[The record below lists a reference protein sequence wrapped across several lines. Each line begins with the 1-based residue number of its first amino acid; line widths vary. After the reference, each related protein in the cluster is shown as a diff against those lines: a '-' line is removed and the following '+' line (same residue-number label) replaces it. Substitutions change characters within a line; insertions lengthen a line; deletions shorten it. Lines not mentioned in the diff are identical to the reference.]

1 MSASE
6 QQTSSKSETI
16 TLEDIRNA
24 AEQISG
30 TVLRTPI
37 IEAPKLSSL
46 TGAEVYVK
54 CENLQVTNSFKD
66 RGSLVKLLSLTQ
78 EECKRG
84 VVAMSAGNHAQAVAY
99 HSSRLGIPATIVMPV
114 GTPYVKIGNTE
125 AWGAKVI
132 LSGQTIYDSQS
143 EAEALVKSEGL
154 TLVHPYDDPLV
165 IAGQG
170 TIGLEILEDCPGLDT
185 IVVPIG
191 GGGLIAGISVAVKSQ
206 KKDIEIVGVQSEL
219 FPSMQ
224 SAVQGKTAKCGGQTL
239 AEGIAV
245 KSVGRHTL
253 EIVKTHVQD
262 IFSVDENSIEC
273 AICTFLSEQKTMV
286 EGAGAAS
293 LAALLSYPE
302 RFKGRKV
309 VLVLT
314 GGNIDPR
321 ILASIMVRGLERQHK
336 IISLRIIIDDQ
347 PGTLGRIAT
356 VLGEGGANILEVF
369 HRRTLL
375 DVPAKGASIDIMI
388 ELKDA
393 EHADIVKNSLRR
405 EGFSVSE
412 TAKTGN
418 VEGSAH

>member
-1 MSASE
+1 MSSSE
-6 QQTSSKSETI
+6 PRQSSDTLAV
-16 TLEDIRNA
+16 TLEDIHRA
-24 AEQISG
+24 AKQLSG
-30 TVLRTPI
+30 KVLRTPI
-37 IEAPKLSSL
+37 IKAPKLSSL
-46 TGAEVYVK
+46 TGAEIYVK

-66 RGSLVKLLSLTQ
+66 RGSLVKLLSLTE

-99 HSSRLGIPATIVMPV
+99 HSSRLGISATIVMPEE
-114 GTPYVKIGNTE
+114 TPYVKIGNTE

-132 LSGQTIYDSQS
+132 LSGETIYESQS
-143 EAEALVKSEGL
+143 EAERLVRTKGL
-154 TLVHPYDDPLV
+154 TLIHPYDDPLV

-170 TIGLEILEDCPGLDT
+170 TIGLEMLEDCPDLDM

-206 KKDIEIVGVQSEL
+206 NKDIEIVGVQSEL

-224 SAVQGKTAKCGGQTL
+224 SAFHGKTAKCGGQTL

-253 EIVKTHVQD
+253 EIVKTNVQD

-273 AICTFLSEQKTMV
+273 AICIFLSEQKTMV
-286 EGAGAAS
+286 EGAGAAG
-293 LAALLSYPE
+293 LAALLNDPE
-302 RFKGRKV
+302 YFKGRKV
-309 VLVLT
+309 GLVLT

-321 ILASIMVRGLERQHK
+321 ILASIMVRGLERENK
-336 IISLRIIIDDQ
+336 IISLRIIIDDR

-356 VLGEGGANILEVF
+356 VLGEGGANILEVL

-375 DVPAKGASIDIMI
+375 DVPAKGASIDIII

-393 EHADIVKNSLRR
+393 EHAAIVKNRLRQ

-412 TAKTGN
+412 TAATGN
-418 VEGSAH
+418 VEGNAQ